1 MTDAEIVE
9 FAQVIGAAVDAE
21 VAKRPGFNTMELCG
35 DLGGLAGVVLG
46 QAIPTASAEVD
57 SLHLDAVAGS
67 FRMALLETR
76 EKGRA
81 VN

>member
-9 FAQVIGAAVDAE
+9 FAQAIGTAVDAE
-21 VAKRPGFNTMELCG
+21 VAKRPGILAVELCG
-35 DLGGLAGVVLG
+35 VLGGLAGVVLG
-46 QAIPTASAEVD
+46 QAIPTTSAEVD
-57 SLHLDAVAGS
+57 DAHRDAVAGS

-76 EKGRA
+76 EKGQA

>member
-1 MTDAEIVE
+1 MTDAEILE
-9 FAQVIGAAVDAE
+9 LAEALGAAVDAE
-21 VAKRPGFNTMELCG
+21 VAKRPGILAVDLCG
-35 DLGGLAGVVLG
+35 VLGGLAGVVLG
-46 QAIPTASAEVD
+46 QAIPTAAADVD
-57 SLHLDAVAGS
+57 GLHLDALSGS